1 MKKDRYKVV
10 IIGFAHMHINEVAA
24 CFYAHPKIWLAA
36 CADTVPAVPEIHEGP
51 YTRGWNLRFVRE
63 HYGIEKVYDDYV
75 AMLEAEKP
83 DLAII
88 TSENVWHRQIVQD
101 CALRGVDVCIEKPM
115 AMSYSD
121 ALAMVRDAR
130 ATGIRLLVNWP
141 VTWRPYLHQ
150 MKQLVDE
157 GAIGQLIQVK
167 YRAGHTGP
175 LGPGARHRGVAQ
187 AADPMTDLE
196 KSRTWWHQSRCG
208 GGAMLDLCCYGSLLA
223 AWFIGEPAQAV
234 MGMKGNFAS
243 QWGETEDNAAMLVRF
258 PGAMAIVE
266 GTWTTPQKDAP
277 VAPALYGTRGM
288 MRCEKRGDD
297 FVIQITELT
306 GETREIVA
314 DNPDGGLTDTASAY
328 VAARETGGALHAT
341 LGPDLNLQAMAIL
354 DAGVRSAATGLLEP
368 VGNAAWPGI

>member
-24 CFYAHPKIWLAA
+24 CFYAHPKIKLAA

-141 VTWRPYLHQ
+141 LTWRPYLHQ
-150 MKQLVDE
+150 MKQHVDE

-175 LGPGARHRGVAQ
+175 LGPG
-187 AADPMTDLE
+187 
-196 KSRTWWHQSRCG
+196 
-208 GGAMLDLCCYGSLLA
+208 
-223 AWFIGEPAQAV
+223 PATAV
-234 MGMKGNFAS
+234 S
-243 QWGETEDNAAMLVRF
+243 PRRQ
-258 PGAMAIVE
+258 
-266 GTWTTPQKDAP
+266 
-277 VAPALYGTRGM
+277 TR
-288 MRCEKRGDD
+288 
-297 FVIQITELT
+297 
-306 GETREIVA
+306 
-314 DNPDGGLTDTASAY
+314 
-328 VAARETGGALHAT
+328 
-341 LGPDLNLQAMAIL
+341 
-354 DAGVRSAATGLLEP
+354 
-368 VGNAAWPGI
+368 